1 MSGFQIPGL
10 GQAKPNETLPPLPPD
25 LAAAAASA
33 AGHEDL
39 PDASEQQTTETTS
52 AETPAPAPAP
62 TTASAPPPTTAHPET
77 DPDAMVVDE
86 QPPASPPSLTSALE
100 AAIGGLGSADPAQ
113 PPAQEQAQPTEPVEM
128 QTMPLQNDAG
138 DNPEWEIDS
147 SPYESS
153 SESSSDSSSDD
164 DSDNEGYEL
173 LGVEETARMLME
185 AEGGSDDDAGGP
197 SGAKA
202 GSGAQLRTKN
212 EVADDA
218 VTRPDVTITEAMP
231 LEELGAVSQIV
242 DNTALVTGITPGEY
256 QVLDAGSVLCT
267 ASRVVVGAVAET
279 IGKVT
284 RPMYT
289 VRFNGAEEMAA
300 LGCAVGTTL
309 YYTPAHATFVFTEPL
324 KGLKG
329 SDASNLY
336 DEEAGDE
343 EVEFSDDEKEAEH
356 KRAVKQKKKDK
367 WKANNPEKAAAA
379 AAARAKD
386 HPLRQQHNVDAGLNY
401 DDDDDGP
408 YKPLARPS
416 SLASGPGSSQ
426 YDRPASSSSRQGGG
440 GRRGG
445 DFRGRGRGGGRGGRG
460 GYARGGGGSSGNS
473 SSRDGYALPPQGAH
487 QQNHYAQPPAPP
499 SMPQG
504 AFGMQFPGW
513 PPAPAPGAVPPPPP
527 GWPVAAPAAATVPP
541 PLQVPGQQQQQGGAA
556 GGLGIDPSVLA
567 AVMAQFQA
575 HVQSQGGQQ
584 PPAWG
589 GQGR

>member
-25 LAAAAASA
+25 LIAAAASA

-39 PDASEQQTTETTS
+39 PDAPAQQAAQTTATEAPT
-52 AETPAPAPAP
+52 APAPIA
-62 TTASAPPPTTAHPET
+62 
-77 DPDAMVVDE
+77 DDDAMVVDE
-86 QPPASPPSLTSALE
+86 QPPASAPSLTGALE
-100 AAIGGLGSADPAQ
+100 AAIGGLPSDSAAQPAASEPAQ
-113 PPAQEQAQPTEPVEM
+113 QAEQAEPQMVE
-128 QTMPLQNDAG
+128 LQNDTG

-153 SESSSDSSSDD
+153 SESSSDSSDSD

-185 AEGGSDDDAGGP
+185 AEGGSDDEGGGGA
-197 SGAKA
+197 SGGKS

-212 EVADDA
+212 EVAEE
-218 VTRPDVTITEAMP
+218 VVPLPDVTITEDMP
-231 LEELGAVSQIV
+231 LEELGAVEHIV
-242 DNTALVTGITPGEY
+242 DNTALVIGVTPGEY
-256 QVLDAGSVLCT
+256 QVLDSGSVLCT
-267 ASRVVVGAVAET
+267 AERVVVGAVAET

-289 VRFNGAEEMAA
+289 VRFSSAEDVAR
-300 LGCAVGTTL
+300 LGLAVGTTL

-324 KGLKG
+324 KNLKG

-343 EVEFSDDEKEAEH
+343 EMEFSDDEKEAEH
-356 KRAVKQKKKDK
+356 RRALKQKKKDK

-379 AAARAKD
+379 AAAAAARTRD
-386 HPLRQQHNVDAGLNY
+386 HHSHHPLRQQQNVDGGLNY
-401 DDDDDGP
+401 DEEDDGP

-426 YDRPASSSSRQGGG
+426 YDQPSSSRSGYQQG

-460 GYARGGGGSSGNS
+460 GYTRGGGGGGSG
-473 SSRDGYALPPQGAH
+473 SRDGYSMPPQS
-487 QQNHYAQPPAPP
+487 QPQNQYAPPPPA
-499 SMPQG
+499 MPQG
-504 AFGMQFPGW
+504 SFGMQFPGW
-513 PPAPAPGAVPPPPP
+513 PPAAASGAVPPPPP
-527 GWPVAAPAAATVPP
+527 GWPGAAGAAVPAPP
-541 PLQVPGQQQQQGGAA
+541 PPFPGQQQQQQQGAPGGFN
-556 GGLGIDPSVLA
+556 IDPAVLA
-567 AVMAQFQA
+567 AIMSQVQAQA
-575 HVQSQGGQQ
+575 AANHGGQ

-589 GQGR
+589 GQQPPRQ